1 MSSFTVVLYLYDFR
15 STNHTLSCFL
25 NTANIKEILIKHLK
39 GKSWF
44 NKQCWNT
51 TGRQVHGYLKFGFQ
65 NILYLMLELEEWWWF
80 DVKSELERWASNL
93 MKQKKSV
100 TRQWVGDFTKGAK
113 LASCLQTQSTHGSFI
128 FSSSFVKIIDYQLE
142 WDVKSLPN
150 LTQNYC
156 LEQENPVDYLAWYQ

>member
-1 MSSFTVVLYLYDFR
+1 
-15 STNHTLSCFL
+15 
-25 NTANIKEILIKHLK
+25 
-39 GKSWF
+39 
-44 NKQCWNT
+44 
-51 TGRQVHGYLKFGFQ
+51 
-65 NILYLMLELEEWWWF
+65 
-80 DVKSELERWASNL
+80 

-150 LTQNYC
+150 LTQNYW